1 MTVTIGRREL
11 LAALGGAAAWPL
23 AARAQQSAIP
33 VIGFLNS
40 GSHEERTYLLSAFSQ
55 GLSETG
61 HIEGRNV
68 AIDYRWAQG
77 QYDRLPAM
85 AAELVRRPVAVIA
98 ATGDAVSPLAAK
110 AATTTIPIVFVVGGD
125 PVALGLVTSFNRPAG
140 NITGVNVVSS
150 TLGPKA
156 LELLHELVPS
166 AAVIGILLNPTTSR
180 GGFDLLELQKAARA
194 IGVQLTVVRG
204 NSESSIEAAFTSL
217 AEQKARALLVEP
229 DVYFLDRREQLVAL
243 SARDALPVLYS
254 RREYAAIGGLASYG
268 ANLAD
273 GYRQAGIYA
282 GRILKGEKP
291 ADLPVMQPTKFDLV
305 LNLKTAKALHVEIP
319 DKLLALADE
328 VIECVRSSRSADRS
342 DDRPKRCLGL
352 RKTTRSS

>member
-1 MTVTIGRREL
+1 MKRREFITL
-11 LAALGGAAAWPL
+11 LGGAAAWPL

-166 AAVIGILLNPTTSR
+166 AAVIGSLLNPTTSR
-180 GGFDLLELQKAARA
+180 GGFDLLELQTAARA

-328 VIECVRSSRSADRS
+328 VFE
-342 DDRPKRCLGL
+342 
-352 RKTTRSS
+352 